1 MISRIFITACF
12 FVWTQASFGQAP
24 PPAAPPPAAPAPAG
38 PPPMG
43 PGAAPNPMVP
53 GSPGSQGGPGS
64 PNGPGGAM
72 QQQLM
77 RQSTQML
84 QQPQTPGMNQMPGGM
99 NQTPGMNQMPGTSS
113 GQSNVN
119 NAPQNPSPGQ
129 GNLGGQPANFI
140 NNTPLQNMNFA
151 TPGSQIINLSPATGG
166 SFISPSPFGR

>member
-1 MISRIFITACF
+1 
-12 FVWTQASFGQAP
+12 
-24 PPAAPPPAAPAPAG
+24 
-38 PPPMG
+38 
-43 PGAAPNPMVP
+43 
-53 GSPGSQGGPGS
+53 
-64 PNGPGGAM
+64 M

-84 QQPQTPGMNQMPGGM
+84 QQPQTPGMNQMPGGMNQTPGMNQMPGGMNQTPGMNQMPGGMNQTSGMNQMPGGM

-140 NNTPLQNMNFA
+140 NNTPLQNMNSA

>member
-1 MISRIFITACF
+1 
-12 FVWTQASFGQAP
+12 
-24 PPAAPPPAAPAPAG
+24 
-38 PPPMG
+38 
-43 PGAAPNPMVP
+43 
-53 GSPGSQGGPGS
+53 
-64 PNGPGGAM
+64 M

-84 QQPQTPGMNQMPGGM
+84 QQPQTPGMNQMPGGMNQTPGMNQMPGGM

>member
-1 MISRIFITACF
+1 
-12 FVWTQASFGQAP
+12 
-24 PPAAPPPAAPAPAG
+24 
-38 PPPMG
+38 
-43 PGAAPNPMVP
+43 
-53 GSPGSQGGPGS
+53 
-64 PNGPGGAM
+64 M

-84 QQPQTPGMNQMPGGM
+84 QQPQTPGMNQMPGGMNQTPGMNQMPGGMNQTPGMNQMPGGM

-140 NNTPLQNMNFA
+140 NNTPLQNMNSA